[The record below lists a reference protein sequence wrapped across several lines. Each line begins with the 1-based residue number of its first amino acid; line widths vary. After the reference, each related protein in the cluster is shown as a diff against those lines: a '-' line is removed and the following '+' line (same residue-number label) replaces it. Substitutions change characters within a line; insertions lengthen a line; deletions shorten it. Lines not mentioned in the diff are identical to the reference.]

1 VAVRIASALD
11 CVASAPLPESLDQFA
26 KDIPADWIEE
36 ALLSTNTATL
46 RRRRLPAAQVVW
58 LVIGMALFR
67 NRPIAEVVS
76 KLDLALPSPNKP
88 TVAASTI
95 VEARDRLGEEPVQW
109 LFARTG
115 DEWGHRSAD
124 RERWR
129 GLALYG
135 VDGTTL
141 RAPDSEENREYFG
154 LADGG
159 ERGTSGYPLVR
170 LAVLMAL
177 RSHLLVAASFGPYG
191 YGEHT
196 YAEDL
201 WSHVPDHSL
210 TALDRGFWAATIL
223 IPLERAGTNRHW
235 LIRAKG
241 TTNGRRVKRL
251 GRDDELVELK
261 VSPQAQAKDPS
272 LPKTWLVRVIR
283 YQRKGFQPQRL
294 ITSLLDP
301 TEYPATELVQL
312 YHERW
317 ELELGYDEAKTEM
330 LESIPLRS
338 QTRARVCQEL
348 WGVLL
353 AYNLIRLE
361 MERVADEAGVAP
373 VRISFVQVYRM
384 ICDEWLWS
392 AIASPGA
399 IPRRLRELRASVKL
413 FVLPERRTKRSYPR
427 AVKVKMSNYARK
439 RRPTKRPGR
448 KGSK

>member
-1 VAVRIASALD
+1 LRLASALD
-11 CVASAPLPESLDQFA
+11 CVASSPLPESLDQFA
-26 KDIPADWIEE
+26 KDIPADWVEE
-36 ALLSTNTATL
+36 ALLSTGTATL

-67 NRPIAEVVS
+67 NRPITEVVS
-76 KLDLALPSPNKP
+76 RLDLALPSRNKP
-88 TVAASTI
+88 TVAPSTI
-95 VEARDRLGEEPVQW
+95 VEARDRLGEEPIQW
-109 LFARTG
+109 LFTRAA
-115 DEWGHRSAD
+115 DAWGHGSAD
-124 RERWR
+124 RDRWR

-135 VDGTTL
+135 VDGTSL
-141 RAPDSEENREYFG
+141 RVPDSEDNRNYFG
-154 LADGG
+154 LAKGSRDS
-159 ERGTSGYPLVR
+159 SGYPLVR
-170 LAVLMAL
+170 LVALMAL
-177 RSHLLVAASFGPYG
+177 RSHMLVAASFGPYG
-191 YGEHT
+191 HGEQT

-210 TALDRGFWAATIL
+210 TAVDRNFLAAGIL

-235 LIRAKG
+235 LIRAKL

-251 GRDDELVELK
+251 GHHDELVELK
-261 VSPQAQAKDPS
+261 VSHQAHAKDPS
-272 LPKTWLVRVIR
+272 LPRTWLVRVIR
-283 YQRKGFQPQRL
+283 YQRKGFLPQRL

-301 TEYPATELVQL
+301 SAYPATELAAL

-330 LESIPLRS
+330 LESIPVRS
-338 QTRARVCQEL
+338 QTPARVCQEV

-353 AYNLIRLE
+353 AYNLVRLE
-361 MERVADEAGVAP
+361 MERIADEAGVAP
-373 VRISFVQVYRM
+373 IRISFVQVYRM

-413 FVLPERRTKRSYPR
+413 FVLPERRTERSYPR

-439 RRPTKRPGR
+439 RRPPTGSRR
-448 KGSK
+448 KPSK

>member
-1 VAVRIASALD
+1 
-11 CVASAPLPESLDQFA
+11 
-26 KDIPADWIEE
+26 
-36 ALLSTNTATL
+36 
-46 RRRRLPAAQVVW
+46 LPAAQVVW

-67 NRPIAEVVS
+67 NRPITEVVS
-76 KLDLALPSPNKP
+76 KLDLALPSANKP
-88 TVAASTI
+88 TVAPSTI

-109 LFARTG
+109 LFTRTG
-115 DEWGHRSAD
+115 DEWGHESAD
-124 RERWR
+124 RDRWR

-141 RAPDSEENREYFG
+141 RVPDSEQNRNYFG
-154 LADGG
+154 LAGG
-159 ERGTSGYPLVR
+159 ARGTSGYPLVR
-170 LAVLMAL
+170 MAALMAL
-177 RSHLLVAASFGPYG
+177 RSHMLVAASFGPYG
-191 YGEHT
+191 HSEHI

-210 TALDRGFWAATIL
+210 TALDRGFWAATTL
-223 IPLERAGTNRHW
+223 IPLERDGTDRHW
-235 LIRAKG
+235 VIRAKG

-251 GRDDELVELK
+251 GHHDELVELK

-272 LPKTWLVRVIR
+272 LPKTWPVRVIR

-294 ITSLLDP
+294 ITSLFDP
-301 TEYPATELVQL
+301 DAFPAAELIAL

-338 QTRARVCQEL
+338 QTPARVCQEL

-361 MERVADEAGVAP
+361 MERVADEAGVAT

-413 FVLPERRTKRSYPR
+413 FVLPERRTTRSYPR

-439 RRPTKRPGR
+439 RRQPKRPGR